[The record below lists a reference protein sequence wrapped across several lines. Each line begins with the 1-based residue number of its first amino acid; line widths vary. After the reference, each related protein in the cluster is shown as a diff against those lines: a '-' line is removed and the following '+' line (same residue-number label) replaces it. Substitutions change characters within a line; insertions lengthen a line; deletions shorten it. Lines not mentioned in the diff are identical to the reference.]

1 MFDPLIREYHG
12 ISADFKHTRD
22 MDATNIIGNIDPK
35 APVKST
41 RVRVGRSIDGF
52 GFSPGIAQDQRLGVE
67 SLMKKVLLIL
77 RMILPA
83 PTSP

>member
-1 MFDPLIREYHG
+1 VFDPLIREYHG
-12 ISADFKHTRD
+12 ISADFKHTSD

-52 GFSPGIAQDQRLGVE
+52 GLSPGNRGSGWRA
-67 SLMKKVLLIL
+67 
-77 RMILPA
+77 
-83 PTSP
+83 